1 MSKMEVNV
9 QDEYIATGCKSP
21 AVEETVTTTKK
32 ASIYA
37 RCVKRVLD
45 IILSFFALIILSPLF
60 AIIALLVKFKL
71 GSPVIF
77 KQERPGKDEQ
87 IFFMYKFRT
96 MSDARDENGELLP
109 DKDRMTRFGKIL
121 RKLSIDELPE
131 LWNILKGDMS
141 IIGPRPLLVRYL
153 PYYRENERRRHS
165 VRPGMTGLAQVCG
178 RNFLSWDERFAKDVE
193 YVDHLTFRLDVAVV
207 FRTILIILNRSGIIE
222 YDNVSQC
229 TLRDLD
235 EERAHDIQKV

>member
-9 QDEYIATGCKSP
+9 QDEYTAGAKSP
-21 AVEETVTTTKK
+21 AINNTSTSTKK
-32 ASIYA
+32 ASFYA
-37 RCVKRVLD
+37 RYVKRVLD
-45 IILSFFALIILSPLF
+45 IILSFLALIILFPLF

-77 KQERPGKDEQ
+77 KQERPGKDERS
-87 IFFMYKFRT
+87 FSMYKFRT

-165 VRPGMTGLAQVCG
+165 VRPGKIG
-178 RNFLSWDERFAKDVE
+178 
-193 YVDHLTFRLDVAVV
+193 
-207 FRTILIILNRSGIIE
+207 
-222 YDNVSQC
+222 
-229 TLRDLD
+229 
-235 EERAHDIQKV
+235 RAHV